1 MICCESIIQMLGTWH
16 FILTLNDF
24 TSHYIITTSALLDL
38 LKNTIEKKNLS
49 SVFKLKLI
57 TTYHT

>member
-16 FILTLNDF
+16 FILILNDF

-38 LKNTIEKKNLS
+38 IKNTIEKNNLS